1 MDQGMEIG
9 GDTMT
14 KRYWEWDPV
23 FSLDPAKSALLV
35 IDMQNGFI
43 EEGAILEVP
52 MARRQVPTVKKL
64 VRYCRDNGIP
74 VVFTRF
80 RITGE
85 EGTHRFYWRLAK
97 QRGLDIA
104 SPDFEFLGNAH
115 AVQVT
120 PELAPEPGEHVV
132 DKPGYDCFA
141 ESNLDEVLNALKV
154 SQLMFTGTVLN
165 WCVDSTV
172 RAAYHR
178 HYDVAVIADGVSSY
192 DHANAPAE
200 QWCSMELDLMA
211 EAFGRVLTASDAMI
225 ELSRAAKGG

>member
-1 MDQGMEIG
+1 MASRRQASRRDVFVFMASIDAISRLGRQGMDQGMEIG

-104 SPDFEFLGNAH
+104 SPDFEFL
-115 AVQVT
+115 
-120 PELAPEPGEHVV
+120 
-132 DKPGYDCFA
+132 
-141 ESNLDEVLNALKV
+141 
-154 SQLMFTGTVLN
+154 
-165 WCVDSTV
+165 
-172 RAAYHR
+172 
-178 HYDVAVIADGVSSY
+178 
-192 DHANAPAE
+192 
-200 QWCSMELDLMA
+200 
-211 EAFGRVLTASDAMI
+211 
-225 ELSRAAKGG
+225 